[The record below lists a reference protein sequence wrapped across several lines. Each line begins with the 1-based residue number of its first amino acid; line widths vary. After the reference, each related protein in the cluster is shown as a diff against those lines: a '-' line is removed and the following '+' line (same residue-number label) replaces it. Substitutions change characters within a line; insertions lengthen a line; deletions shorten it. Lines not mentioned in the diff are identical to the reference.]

1 MTITPDSTPPPGQ
14 DADST
19 NADRT
24 GVVSAAPTADEFA
37 ERFLTSTLATAETMS
52 VYLGERLGW
61 YRSLADHG
69 PLTADDLAA
78 RTATD
83 ARYAREW
90 LEMQAAYGILE
101 ADMSG
106 TTTTFDISPGVAEV
120 LTDTASLN
128 YLGALPRMFAASF
141 GRLPELLDAYR
152 TGGGVSWEQFG
163 TDARESQAALNR
175 PWFES
180 RLAPALAGVPH
191 LHELLSRPGA
201 QVLDIG
207 CGAGYSTIALARA
220 YPDARLIGL
229 DIDADSVQMAQRNAE
244 AAGHA
249 DRVHFEI
256 AGGEEAARRGPFD
269 AAFAFECLHDMPRPV
284 EVLTAARQ
292 ALAPGAPMIVMDEA
306 VSDEFSGPADELDKL
321 MYGFSL
327 FVCLPDSMSSPP
339 STATGTVMRPST
351 LRSYAEQ
358 AGFRSVEVL
367 PIEDFAF
374 FRFYELRTG

>member
-1 MTITPDSTPPPGQ
+1 MTITPDNTTPPGHGT
-14 DADST
+14 D
-19 NADRT
+19 N
-24 GVVSAAPTADEFA
+24 PTVASSSPSADEFA
-37 ERFLTSTLATAETMS
+37 ERFLDSTLATAETMS

-61 YRSLADHG
+61 YRCLVDHG
-69 PLTADDLAA
+69 PLTADDLAS

-90 LEMQAAYGILE
+90 LEMQAAFGILD
-101 ADMSG
+101 ADLSSNS
-106 TTTTFDISPGVAEV
+106 TTFGISPGVAEV
-120 LTDTASLN
+120 LTDTSSRS

-141 GRLPELLDAYR
+141 GRLSELLDAYR
-152 TGGGVSWEQFG
+152 TGGGVSWEQLG
-163 TDARESQAALNR
+163 ADARECQAALNK
-175 PWFES
+175 PWFDAD
-180 RLAPALAGVPH
+180 LAHALAAIDH
-191 LHELLSRPGA
+191 LHQRLSRPGA
-201 QVLDIG
+201 KIADIG
-207 CGAGYSTIALARA
+207 FGAGHSTIALAHA
-220 YPDARLIGL
+220 YPEATFVGL
-229 DIDADSVQMAQRNAE
+229 DVDAASVQMARDNAE
-244 AAGHA
+244 AEGLG
-249 DRVHFEI
+249 DRVQFHL
-256 AGGEEAARRGPFD
+256 AGGEEAVTHGPFD

-284 EVLTAARQ
+284 EVLAATRQ

-339 STATGTVMRPST
+339 SVATGTVMRPAT

-367 PIEDFAF
+367 PIEDFGF